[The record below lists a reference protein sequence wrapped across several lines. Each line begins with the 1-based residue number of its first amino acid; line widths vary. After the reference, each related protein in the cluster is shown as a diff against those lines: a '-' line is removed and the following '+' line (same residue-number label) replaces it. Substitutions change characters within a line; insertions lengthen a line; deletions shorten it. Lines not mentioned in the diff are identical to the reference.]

1 MREPGVPGGARLRVE
16 DGDLSMQLGEYA
28 LGERAADAGDA
39 RQVVDARCLDALQ
52 AAKMRE
58 QRLPL
63 ARSDAGDLLEGRPGP
78 RLAAARPV
86 PLYREAMRL
95 VADLLQQVQT
105 GVIGRQLQRPPAMR
119 KDDFLEARLALGS
132 L

>member
-1 MREPGVPGGARLRVE
+1 MRERGVRAGARLRVE

-39 RQVVDARCLDALQ
+39 RQVIDARCLDALQ
-52 AAKMRE
+52 AAEMRE

-63 ARSDAGDLLEGRPGP
+63 ARPDAGDLLQRRCGP

-105 GVIGRQLQRPPAMR
+105 LVIGRQLQRLVAIG
-119 KDDFLEARLALGS
+119 KDDFLEAGL
-132 L
+132 